1 MRYDESPPRNNLQR
15 GRETQIIIF
24 SLTRYTSHYTQGQ
37 HKRRNIS
44 ILNILYSF
52 YRVID
57 RNIGSHIRYICT
69 KGGGG
74 EVRVYTHS
82 SVFNKLKREEILT
95 ARYLLRLWK
104 SKIFNSSVHTQVRE
118 VKFFNS
124 SVPTQVK
131 EVKIF

>member
-1 MRYDESPPRNNLQR
+1 MKLKKLIMWRSFSSHKESYCQEIWEELE
-15 GRETQIIIF
+15 GETF
-24 SLTRYTSHYTQGQ
+24 LSLKVELR
-37 HKRRNIS
+37 
-44 ILNILYSF
+44 
-52 YRVID
+52 
-57 RNIGSHIRYICT
+57 ICE
-69 KGGGG
+69 KSNSNRGG

-124 SVPTQVK
+124 SVHTQVK
-131 EVKIF
+131 EVKNF

>member
-1 MRYDESPPRNNLQR
+1 MRL
-15 GRETQIIIF
+15 IIHVIV
-24 SLTRYTSHYTQGQ
+24 LYCVCKYVLCTR
-37 HKRRNIS
+37 
-44 ILNILYSF
+44 
-52 YRVID
+52 
-57 RNIGSHIRYICT
+57 
-69 KGGGG
+69 GG

-124 SVPTQVK
+124 SVHTQVK
-131 EVKIF
+131 EVKNF

>member
-1 MRYDESPPRNNLQR
+1 MSQV
-15 GRETQIIIF
+15 THVF
-24 SLTRYTSHYTQGQ
+24 
-37 HKRRNIS
+37 
-44 ILNILYSF
+44 F
-52 YRVID
+52 
-57 RNIGSHIRYICT
+57 HIRAPHIAR
-69 KGGGG
+69 GG

-124 SVPTQVK
+124 SVHTQVK
-131 EVKIF
+131 EVKNF

>member
-1 MRYDESPPRNNLQR
+1 MIHFILCSNFTL
-15 GRETQIIIF
+15 GRIVEWRENQIM
-24 SLTRYTSHYTQGQ
+24 
-37 HKRRNIS
+37 HK
-44 ILNILYSF
+44 
-52 YRVID
+52 YRADSAHHTMNV
-57 RNIGSHIRYICT
+57 R
-69 KGGGG
+69 GG

-124 SVPTQVK
+124 SVHTQVK
-131 EVKIF
+131 EVKNF

>member
-1 MRYDESPPRNNLQR
+1 M
-15 GRETQIIIF
+15 IC
-24 SLTRYTSHYTQGQ
+24 LTRACHGQLWLSLATLDQGSTMAS
-37 HKRRNIS
+37 R
-44 ILNILYSF
+44 
-52 YRVID
+52 
-57 RNIGSHIRYICT
+57 
-69 KGGGG
+69 GG

-124 SVPTQVK
+124 SVHTQVK
-131 EVKIF
+131 EVKNF

>member
-1 MRYDESPPRNNLQR
+1 MLNC
-15 GRETQIIIF
+15 
-24 SLTRYTSHYTQGQ
+24 
-37 HKRRNIS
+37 S
-44 ILNILYSF
+44 IEYM
-52 YRVID
+52 
-57 RNIGSHIRYICT
+57 IR
-69 KGGGG
+69 GG

-124 SVPTQVK
+124 SVHTQVK
-131 EVKIF
+131 EVKNF